1 MKEES
6 YFSFFKFRTAEEVI
20 EEFHRTLL
28 YTNRDFKFFVNWQK
42 VKQNVQKYRVS
53 LNILNSLI
61 KNPNFDSQLEYILKK
76 YPEVLP
82 CFPPLLAVRETEMK
96 LVDDF
101 LAADPNFMEYNFSEH
116 KMTQEEINKTIIFC
130 DKTGL
135 KAFFQNLCQVSLED
149 YLSGVE
155 VGLDTNARKNRS
167 GRAMEE
173 LIKGLMVK
181 IQSQAKIK
189 AVLKQKN
196 FKVLADYEIEIN
208 NHLKKR
214 KGDFILIKEN
224 GALINIEVNFYSG
237 TGSKPQEIVD
247 AYINRQQELKNDGY
261 YFIWVTDGSAW
272 NGQRNQMIRAFDE
285 LDYVLN
291 TSFVKRGF
299 LQKVIEEI

>member
-1 MKEES
+1 MKEQS
-6 YFSFFKFRTAEEVI
+6 YFGFFNLRTAEEVI

-28 YTNRDFKFFVNWQK
+28 YTNRDFKFFVNWEK
-42 VKQNVQKYRVS
+42 VKQNVKKYKVS

-61 KNPNFDSQLEYILKK
+61 KNQNFDSQLEYILKK

-82 CFPPLLAVRETEMK
+82 CFPLLLAVRETEMK

-101 LAADPNFMEYNFSEH
+101 MADNPHFMEYDFSEH
-116 KMTQEEINKTIIFC
+116 KMTQEEIQKTIAFC
-130 DKTGL
+130 DKAGL
-135 KAFFQNLCQVSLED
+135 KTFFQNLCQVSLED

-167 GRAMEE
+167 GRVMEE
-173 LIKGLMVK
+173 LIENLMVE
-181 IQSQAKIK
+181 IQSQVKIK

-196 FKVLADYEIEIN
+196 FKVLADYGFEVSNSIKE
-208 NHLKKR
+208 R
-214 KGDFILIKEN
+214 KADFIIIKEN
-224 GALINIEVNFYSG
+224 GAIINIEVNFFSD
-237 TGSKPQEIVD
+237 TGSKPQEIVG
-247 AYINRQQELKNDGY
+247 AYIDRQRELRRGGY
-261 YFIWVTDGSAW
+261 YFIWVTDGSGW

-299 LQKVIEEI
+299 LQKIIEEI

>member
-6 YFSFFKFRTAEEVI
+6 YFNFFRFRAVEEVI

-42 VKQNVQKYRVS
+42 VKQNVQKYKVS

-61 KNPNFDSQLEYILKK
+61 KSPNFDSQLEYILKK

-82 CFPPLLAVRETEMK
+82 CFPLLLAVRETEMK

-116 KMTQEEINKTIIFC
+116 EMTQEEINKTIIFC
-130 DKTGL
+130 DKTVL

-173 LIKGLMVK
+173 LIEGLLTKPDGQVN
-181 IQSQAKIK
+181 IRTI
-189 AVLKQKN
+189 LKQKQFQALVN
-196 FKVLADYEIEIN
+196 CGFEISRA
-208 NHLKKR
+208 LKER
-214 KGDFILIKEN
+214 KADFILIKDN
-224 GALINIEVNFYSG
+224 GVVINIEVNFFSD
-237 TGSKPQEIVD
+237 TGSKPQEIVG
-247 AYINRQQELKNDGY
+247 AYINRQQELKNNGH
-261 YFIWVTDGSAW
+261 YFIWVTDGSGW
-272 NGQRNQMIRAFDE
+272 QGQRNEMKRAFDE

-299 LQKVIEEI
+299 LQKIIEEI

>member
-1 MKEES
+1 M
-6 YFSFFKFRTAEEVI
+6 I